1 MGEVLVRS
9 RRSSLP
15 KLERDLPEAT
25 IIDVTSKA
33 AEPWVRFSPF
43 FPHGGIPIP
52 FTDGR
57 TAQSV
62 EGIWQALKVFETA
75 DVDPK
80 KLDVTAMKGLKR
92 TVRKNGRCL
101 GHREGLEGKRL
112 LGYLEA
118 RREIYL
124 PIYTWVLEH
133 KLTQELDQLRQH
145 VVRGDVV
152 LLDYETNTDIT
163 NLTKPLSHAGLV
175 AAFLTTR

>member
-1 MGEVLVRS
+1 VRS
-9 RRSSLP
+9 RRSSLA
-15 KLERDLPEAT
+15 KLQRDLPDAT

-33 AEPWVRFSPF
+33 ADPWVRFSPF

-52 FTDGR
+52 FTEGR
-57 TAQSV
+57 TGQSV
-62 EGIWQALKVFETA
+62 EGIWQALKVFETV

-92 TVRKNGRCL
+92 TVRKHGKCL
-101 GHREGLEGKRL
+101 GHREGLEGQRL

-118 RREIYL
+118 RRKIYL

-133 KLTQELDQLRQH
+133 KLTKELDQLRKH

-163 NLTKPLSHAGLV
+163 NLHKPLSHAGLV
-175 AAFLTTR
+175 AHFLTGDKR